1 MHADGRGFRF
11 VITLLSLS
19 GALATAGGAQAS
31 TVFVEAEGGVTSD
44 AHFNEQT
51 TSPMLIKD
59 DANASK
65 GRYITVEAGF
75 DSKTSPPTAEGIAKH
90 SFSVANSGTYRIWG
104 RVIAPNDGDDSFWV
118 RVDGGTP
125 IKWNEIEL
133 GSSWHWDI
141 VRHDGSPS
149 PSQLSLSAGD
159 HTIEISYREDG
170 TKLDVLVITDD
181 TSFNPDS
188 PPTTAPTSDLPGIS
202 FPFVSSVGSRTAI
215 TVMWSAVP
223 GAATYT
229 VRRLTE
235 SGPVVWQTGL
245 TAFKIGDTSLPP
257 LGENK
262 CYDVIAV
269 FPDASSRPAGSSS
282 CSTADLLLTFI
293 DVASMTFTLPMLFD
307 EPTVSATTVAGTTES
322 LHTVPAHGRVR
333 YDFMTGGATQVRLW
347 FRVIGP
353 NPDADSFWVRMD
365 DGAWFKWNNFT
376 GSNGTC
382 MPVGDFTNVPVTFT
396 VPAGSHRFEL
406 AYREIGARV
415 EANFF
420 VTEDLQATSSLCN
433 D

>member
-1 MHADGRGFRF
+1 MHASTGGFRF

-19 GALATAGGAQAS
+19 GALATAGRAQAG
-31 TVFVEAEGGVTSD
+31 TVFVEAEGSVTSD
-44 AHFNEQT
+44 ANDQT

-59 DANASK
+59 DVNASK

-75 DSKTSPPTAEGIAKH
+75 DSKTSPPSAEGISKH
-90 SFSVANSGTYRIWG
+90 TFSVANSGTYRIWG
-104 RVIAPNDGDDSFWV
+104 RVIAPTDGDDSFWI
-118 RVDGGTP
+118 RVDGGTA

-149 PSQLSLSAGD
+149 PSQLSLSAGV

-170 TKLDVLVITDD
+170 TRLDVLVITDD

-215 TVMWSAVP
+215 QVMWSAVP

-245 TAFKIGDTSLPP
+245 TTFKIADTSLPP

-269 FPDASSRPAGSSS
+269 FPDASSRPAGLSS
-282 CSTADLLLTFI
+282 CSTSDLLLTFI

-347 FRVIGP
+347 FRTIGP

-365 DGAWFKWNNFT
+365 SGSWFKWNNFT
-376 GSNGTC
+376 GSNGGC

-415 EANFF
+415 DANFF
-420 VTEDLQATSSLCN
+420 VTEDLQATDSLCN